1 MQAVWAEA
9 KSVGSGLQFGEPAGW
24 SAFQGL
30 QTNGML
36 VAEGLR
42 ASARVSAKRQPLVLA
57 VAQDDIEQG
66 LQLAGITSGS
76 LHDALCGVA
85 GMQRVEASRV

>member
-9 KSVGSGLQFGEPAGW
+9 RTVGSGLQFGEPAAW

-30 QTNGML
+30 QVHGIL
-36 VAEGLR
+36 AAEGQR
-42 ASARVSAKRQPLVLA
+42 ASVRVPAKRLPMVLA

-66 LQLAGITSGS
+66 LKLAGITSGS
-76 LHDALCGVA
+76 LYDALCGAA